1 MGCLES
7 TVHTEIVI
15 CFPLRG
21 CDCMLREC
29 QLTLV
34 ICLQGHSV
42 LTVTAVDQDRAIPN
56 KVTYNITN
64 CKSNYVTR
72 EITLKL
78 YFTRTVV

>member
-1 MGCLES
+1 
-7 TVHTEIVI
+7 
-15 CFPLRG
+15 
-21 CDCMLREC
+21 MLREC

-56 KVTYNITN
+56 KVAYNITN

-72 EITLKL
+72 EITRKL